1 MHREARKKPRKTALL
16 RLETRQLSEARL
28 IRAKMRGLK
37 RTQQMLNELESLS
50 ENIGRLIK
58 ISERH
63 SQARQAL
70 EVQLD
75 ELRSDYASAQEQLA
89 QAREERDALQAERD
103 SLSAKIDDAQ
113 VRLNA
118 ILEKL
123 PRAKA
128 AVEPDNQLDL
138 LPPDMDAHSHAE
150 ELAHGAMHEESQSHG
165 EKA

>member
-1 MHREARKKPRKTALL
+1 
-16 RLETRQLSEARL
+16 
-28 IRAKMRGLK
+28 
-37 RTQQMLNELESLS
+37 MLNELESLS
-50 ENIGRLIK
+50 GNIGRLIQ

-63 SQARQAL
+63 HQARLAL
-70 EVQLD
+70 E
-75 ELRSDYASAQEQLA
+75 AQIEQLRGDFA
-89 QAREERDALQAERD
+89 DIQAELVQVRSERDALQSERD

-128 AVEPDNQLDL
+128 QHAESENQLDL
-138 LPPDMDAHSHAE
+138 LNAGSQESREAQHEHAHAE
-150 ELAHGAMHEESQSHG
+150 MHGEHHHG

>member
-1 MHREARKKPRKTALL
+1 
-16 RLETRQLSEARL
+16 
-28 IRAKMRGLK
+28 
-37 RTQQMLNELESLS
+37 MLNELESLS
-50 ENIGRLIK
+50 GNIGRLIQ

-63 SQARQAL
+63 KQAHQAL
-70 EVQLD
+70 QDQL
-75 ELRSDYASAQEQLA
+75 EQLRADYANVQAELA
-89 QAREERDALQAERD
+89 HVREERDTLQSERD

-128 AVEPDNQLDL
+128 GHAEADHQLDL
-138 LPPDMDAHSHAE
+138 LEADSQEAHEAE
-150 ELAHGAMHEESQSHG
+150 LHGEHHQG

>member
-1 MHREARKKPRKTALL
+1 
-16 RLETRQLSEARL
+16 
-28 IRAKMRGLK
+28 
-37 RTQQMLNELESLS
+37 
-50 ENIGRLIK
+50 
-58 ISERH
+58 
-63 SQARQAL
+63 
-70 EVQLD
+70 VQLD

-138 LPPDMDAHSHAE
+138 LPPDMDARSHAE
-150 ELAHGAMHEESQSHG
+150 ELANGTMHEESQRHG